1 MTTVTLTQAKNDFDR
16 LINLADSGED
26 IFIIRDNMPK
36 IKLVVVSDK
45 PKKRFFG
52 QHRAKA
58 WISSDFDAPLPDHF
72 WGTDKKFHQ
81 YPVEL
86 IW

>member
-36 IKLVVVSDK
+36 IKLVVVS
-45 PKKRFFG
+45 
-52 QHRAKA
+52 A
-58 WISSDFDAPLPDHF
+58 
-72 WGTDKKFHQ
+72 
-81 YPVEL
+81 
-86 IW
+86 